1 LAYITCSVLPAE
13 NRDQVETF
21 LARRP
26 EFKLIPWPELWQQA
40 LPDAAP
46 VPSADGS
53 AETLLMTPRRPGTD
67 GFFAAVMQRSA

>member
-1 LAYITCSVLPAE
+1 VLPAE
-13 NRDQVETF
+13 NRDQVEAF

-40 LPDAAP
+40 LPGVTP

-53 AETLLMTPRRPGTD
+53 GETLLLTPHAHGTD
-67 GFFAAVMQRSA
+67 GFFVAVVQRSA